1 MFFSTLFEFFTKH
14 NLSRVIF
21 FFCFIF
27 SFYIKGNACFQE
39 KSIIS
44 KKKVSYQSVKKATW
58 YQKKNNLSNI
68 FHFPTII
75 QRPCVVYTI
84 IIIIYLCMYVYIY
97 MFVFFFVDHNLIYK
111 SIFFYYSELPSVD
124 TIIKTRI
131 YIYTYIKAIKS

>member
-1 MFFSTLFEFFTKH
+1 MIAHHIPFSRRTWCTIISQCFFLRCSNFSRSTIYQELY
-14 NLSRVIF
+14 F

-58 YQKKNNLSNI
+58 YQKENNLSNI

-75 QRPCVVYTI
+75 QRPCVVYI
-84 IIIIYLCMYVYIY
+84 MIIIIYLCMYVYICICSY
-97 MFVFFFVDHNLIYK
+97 FFLLI
-111 SIFFYYSELPSVD
+111 I
-124 TIIKTRI
+124 T
-131 YIYTYIKAIKS
+131 

>member
-58 YQKKNNLSNI
+58 YQKENNLSNI

-75 QRPCVVYTI
+75 QRPCVVYT

-124 TIIKTRI
+124 TIIKIRI